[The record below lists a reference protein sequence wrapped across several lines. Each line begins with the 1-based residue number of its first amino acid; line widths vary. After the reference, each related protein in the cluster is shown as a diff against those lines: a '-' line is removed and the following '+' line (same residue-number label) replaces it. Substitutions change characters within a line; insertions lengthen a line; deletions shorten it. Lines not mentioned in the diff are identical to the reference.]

1 MSSIYAVVAQA
12 IQSGELVAVATALSG
27 PAPGQKILVR
37 ANSSQGSFGDP
48 ALDAEVI
55 ARTQQALQRQQCE
68 RFTAQQSTAE
78 SPIEVFVDVHVP
90 PPTLIIVGAVH
101 IAIPLVT
108 FAKTLGFR
116 TLVLDARTAF
126 ATPER
131 FGHADKLIIG
141 WPADRLAEQRL
152 SETTYVITLTH
163 DEKLDIPAL
172 IVALNHPVRYVGAL
186 GSSRTHAK
194 RVAVLKE
201 KGLTDAQIARIHAPV
216 GLKIG
221 GRSPEEIALA
231 IMAEIVAVKNSG

>member
-1 MSSIYAVVAQA
+1 MSSIYSALAQA
-12 IQSGELVAVATALSG
+12 IQSDELVAVATALSG

-37 ANSSQGSFGDP
+37 ADCSEGSLGDP

-55 ARTQQALQRQQCE
+55 ERAKQALQRQQCD
-68 RFTAQQSTAE
+68 RFTARHSTAE
-78 SPIEVFVDVHVP
+78 SPIEIFIDVHVP

-131 FGHADKLIIG
+131 FGHADELIIG

-152 SETTYVITLTH
+152 SETTYVVTLTH
-163 DEKLDIPAL
+163 DDKLDTPAL
-172 IVALNHPVRYVGAL
+172 VVALNHPVRYVGAL

-194 RVAVLKE
+194 RVAALKAE
-201 KGLTDAQIARIHAPV
+201 GLTEAQIARIHAPV

-231 IMAEIVAVKNSG
+231 IMAEIVMVKNDG

>member
-1 MSSIYAVVAQA
+1 MSSIYAALAQA
-12 IQSGELVAVATALSG
+12 IECGELVAVATALSG
-27 PAPGQKILVR
+27 PAIGQKILVR
-37 ANSSQGSFGDP
+37 AHSSEGSLGDR

-55 ARTQQALQRQQCE
+55 ARAKLSLERQQCD
-68 RFTAQQSTAE
+68 RFTPQQSTAE
-78 SPIEVFVDVHVP
+78 SPIEIFVDVHVP

-131 FGHADKLIIG
+131 FGHADELIIG

-152 SETTYVITLTH
+152 SETTYVVTLTH
-163 DEKLDIPAL
+163 DDKLDTPAL
-172 IVALNHPVRYVGAL
+172 VVALNHPVRYVGAL

-194 RVAVLKE
+194 RVAALKE
-201 KGLTDAQIARIHAPV
+201 EGLTHAQIARIHAPV

-231 IMAEIVAVKNSG
+231 IMAEIVMVKNSG